1 MQAQITDETL
11 LQQIM
16 QHNTEALAA
25 LYDRYAQTVYQLI
38 LRIVREP
45 AVADELLQET
55 FWQVWQK
62 AEQFQE
68 RGSAAAWLCRIARNM
83 SLDELRRQKARP
95 QSLALSE
102 QEYEAAFANRAD
114 QSRRVEEAV
123 DHAWTHQRL
132 RQALEQLPAE
142 QRLCLELAYFQ
153 GMSQR
158 EIAAHLDTPVGTV
171 KTRVRLG
178 MEKLEH
184 LLRLVGPVADAADA
198 AR

>member
-1 MQAQITDETL
+1 MQAQIADETL

-16 QHNTEALAA
+16 QRNTDALSV
-25 LYDRYAQTVYQLI
+25 LYDRYAQTVYHLI

-55 FWQVWQK
+55 FWHVWQK
-62 AEQFQE
+62 ADQFQE

-95 QSLALSE
+95 QSLDLSD
-102 QEYEAAFANRAD
+102 QEYQAVLVNRPD
-114 QSRRVEEAV
+114 QSIRVEEAV
-123 DHAWTHQRL
+123 EQAWTRQEL
-132 RQALEQLPAE
+132 RQALDQLPAE

-158 EIAAHLDTPVGTV
+158 EIAAHLDAPVGTV

-178 MEKLEH
+178 IEKLEH
-184 LLRLVGPVADAADA
+184 LLRTTEPVVAADHTTP
-198 AR
+198 